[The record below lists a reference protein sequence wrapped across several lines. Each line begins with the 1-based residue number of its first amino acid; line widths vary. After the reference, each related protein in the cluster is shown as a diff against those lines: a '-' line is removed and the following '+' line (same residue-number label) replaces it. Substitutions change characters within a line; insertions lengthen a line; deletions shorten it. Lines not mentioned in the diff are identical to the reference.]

1 MIKLYR
7 VNKDYDS
14 MRIDRWIKKNINNL
28 PQSLIEK
35 LLRIGKIKLNG
46 KKIKSSQKVFTNDL
60 IKIYKFEFKNVIEK
74 KILIPNKKILKKNES
89 SIIFNNEDI
98 IAINKHAGIA
108 VQGGTKSRL
117 NLTDIFTKSKYFD
130 DIKPF
135 TVHRLDKDTS
145 GVLIFGK
152 NRKAAQ
158 TLTSLFRLRKIYKTY
173 ICVCSGEIN
182 SNKGEWIHNLEKFE
196 NNKKV
201 IEKAITYYRVLDRNQ
216 NYSLVELKPITGR
229 KHQLRKQ
236 LSFLGHPIIGDNKY
250 STSNN
255 ISKYLMLHSH
265 TLKFKINNNKF
276 SFKAPLPKHF
286 LEFLVKKKF
295 ILPNFLKN

>member
-201 IEKAITYYRVLDRNQ
+201 IEKAITYYRVLNRNQ

-255 ISKYLMLHSH
+255 ISKYLMLHSY

>member
-89 SIIFNNEDI
+89 SIIFNNEDM

-130 DIKPF
+130 DVKPF

-173 ICVCSGEIN
+173 ICVCSGELN

-255 ISKYLMLHSH
+255 ISKYLMLHSY

>member
-255 ISKYLMLHSH
+255 ISKYLMLHSY

-286 LEFLVKKKF
+286 LKFLVKKKF

>member
-158 TLTSLFRLRKIYKTY
+158 TLTTLFRLRKIYKTY

-255 ISKYLMLHSH
+255 ISKYLMLHSY

-286 LEFLVKKKF
+286 LKFLVKKKF

>member
-7 VNKDYDS
+7 VTKYYDS
-14 MRIDRWIKKNINNL
+14 MRIDRWIKKNINSL

-46 KKIKSSQKVFTNDL
+46 KRIKSSQKVFTNDL
-60 IKIYKFEFKNVIEK
+60 IKIHKFEFKNIAEK
-74 KILIPNKKILKKNES
+74 KIFLPNKNILKKNES

-117 NLTDIFTKSKYFD
+117 NLTDIFTKSKFFNN
-130 DIKPF
+130 IKPF

-152 NRKAAQ
+152 NKSAQ
-158 TLTSLFRLRKIYKTY
+158 LLTSLFRLRKIYKTY

-182 SNKGEWIHNLEKFE
+182 SNKGEWVHNLEKFE
-196 NNKKV
+196 NNKKI
-201 IEKAITYYRVLDRNQ
+201 IEKAVTYYKVIDKNQ
-216 NYSLVELKPITGR
+216 KYSLVELKPITGR

-236 LSFLGHPIIGDNKY
+236 LSFLGYPIIGDDKY
-250 STSNN
+250 STGNK
-255 ISKYLMLHSH
+255 ISKYLMLHSFS
-265 TLKFKINNNKF
+265 LKFKINDNKF
-276 SFKAPLPKHF
+276 SFKAPLPKYF
-286 LEFLVKKKF
+286 LDFLDKKKF
-295 ILPNFLKN
+295 IVPNFLKN

>member
-255 ISKYLMLHSH
+255 ISKYLMLHSY

>member
-130 DIKPF
+130 DVKPF

-182 SNKGEWIHNLEKFE
+182 INKGEWIHNLEKFE

-255 ISKYLMLHSH
+255 ISKYLMLHSY

-286 LEFLVKKKF
+286 LKFLVKKKF

>member
-7 VNKDYDS
+7 VTKYYDS
-14 MRIDRWIKKNINNL
+14 MRIDRWIKKNINSL

-46 KKIKSSQKVFTNDL
+46 KRIKSSQKVFTNDL
-60 IKIYKFEFKNVIEK
+60 IKIHKFEFKNIAKK
-74 KILIPNKKILKKNES
+74 KIFLPNKNILKKNES

-117 NLTDIFTKSKYFD
+117 NLTDIFTKSKFFNN
-130 DIKPF
+130 IKPF

-152 NRKAAQ
+152 NRKSAQ
-158 TLTSLFRLRKIYKTY
+158 LLTSLFRLRKIYKTY

-182 SNKGEWIHNLEKFE
+182 SNKGEWVHNLEKFE
-196 NNKKV
+196 NNKKI
-201 IEKAITYYRVLDRNQ
+201 IEKAVTYYKVIDKNQ

-236 LSFLGHPIIGDNKY
+236 LSFLGYPIIGDDKY
-250 STSNN
+250 STGNK
-255 ISKYLMLHSH
+255 ISKYLMLHSFS
-265 TLKFKINNNKF
+265 LKFKINDNKF

-286 LEFLVKKKF
+286 LDFLDKKKF
-295 ILPNFLKN
+295 IVPNFLKN

>member
-14 MRIDRWIKKNINNL
+14 MRIDRWIKKNINSL

-255 ISKYLMLHSH
+255 ISKYLMLHSY

>member
-14 MRIDRWIKKNINNL
+14 MRIDRWVKKNINNL

-158 TLTSLFRLRKIYKTY
+158 TLTTLFRLRKIYKTY

-255 ISKYLMLHSH
+255 ISKYLMLHSY

-286 LEFLVKKKF
+286 LKFLVKKKF

>member
-14 MRIDRWIKKNINNL
+14 MRIDRWIKKNINSL

-130 DIKPF
+130 DVKPF

-250 STSNN
+250 STSSN
-255 ISKYLMLHSH
+255 ISKYLMLHSYM
-265 TLKFKINNNKF
+265 LKFKINNIKF

-286 LEFLVKKKF
+286 LEFLGKKKF

>member
-173 ICVCSGEIN
+173 ICVCSGELN

-250 STSNN
+250 STSSN
-255 ISKYLMLHSH
+255 ISKYLMLHSY

>member
-14 MRIDRWIKKNINNL
+14 MRIDRWIKKNINSL

-60 IKIYKFEFKNVIEK
+60 IKIYKFEFKNIIKK

-89 SIIFNNEDI
+89 SIIFNNEDM

-130 DIKPF
+130 DVKPF

-182 SNKGEWIHNLEKFE
+182 SYKGEWTHNLEKFE

-250 STSNN
+250 STSSN
-255 ISKYLMLHSH
+255 ISKYLMLHSYM
-265 TLKFKINNNKF
+265 LKFKINNIKF

-286 LEFLVKKKF
+286 LEFLGKKKF

>member
-14 MRIDRWIKKNINNL
+14 IRIDRWIKKNINSI

-130 DIKPF
+130 DVKPF

-236 LSFLGHPIIGDNKY
+236 LSFLGYPIIGDNKY
-250 STSNN
+250 STRSN
-255 ISKYLMLHSH
+255 ISKYLMLHSYM
-265 TLKFKINNNKF
+265 LKFKINNIKF

-286 LEFLVKKKF
+286 LEFLGKKKF

>member
-250 STSNN
+250 STNNN
-255 ISKYLMLHSH
+255 ISKYLMLHSY

-286 LEFLVKKKF
+286 SR
-295 ILPNFLKN
+295 ISS

>member
-158 TLTSLFRLRKIYKTY
+158 TLTTLFRLRKIYKTY

-182 SNKGEWIHNLEKFE
+182 SNKGEWMHNLEKFE

-255 ISKYLMLHSH
+255 ISKYLMLHSY

-286 LEFLVKKKF
+286 LKFLVKKKF

>member
-14 MRIDRWIKKNINNL
+14 MRIDRWIKKNINSL

-130 DIKPF
+130 DVKPF

-255 ISKYLMLHSH
+255 ISKYLMLHSY

>member
-74 KILIPNKKILKKNES
+74 KILIPNKKILKKYEE

-98 IAINKHAGIA
+98 IAINKHAGTA

-250 STSNN
+250 STNNN
-255 ISKYLMLHSH
+255 ISKYLMLHSY

-286 LEFLVKKKF
+286 LKFLVKKKF

>member
-14 MRIDRWIKKNINNL
+14 MRIDRWIKKNINSL

-60 IKIYKFEFKNVIEK
+60 IKIYKFEFKNIIKK

-89 SIIFNNEDI
+89 SIIFNNEDM

-130 DIKPF
+130 DVKPF

-229 KHQLRKQ
+229 KHRLRKQ

-250 STSNN
+250 STSSN
-255 ISKYLMLHSH
+255 ISKYLMLHSYM
-265 TLKFKINNNKF
+265 LKFKINNIKF

-286 LEFLVKKKF
+286 LEFLGKKKF

>member
-158 TLTSLFRLRKIYKTY
+158 TLTSLFRLRKIYKSY
-173 ICVCSGEIN
+173 ICVCSGELN

-250 STSNN
+250 STNNN
-255 ISKYLMLHSH
+255 ISKYLMLHSY
-265 TLKFKINNNKF
+265 TLKFKINNNNF

>member
-158 TLTSLFRLRKIYKTY
+158 TLTTLFRLRKIYKTY

-255 ISKYLMLHSH
+255 ISKYLMLHSY

>member
-14 MRIDRWIKKNINNL
+14 MRIDRWIKKNINSL

-158 TLTSLFRLRKIYKTY
+158 TLTTLFRLRKIYKTY

-255 ISKYLMLHSH
+255 ISKYLMLHSY

-286 LEFLVKKKF
+286 LKFLVKKKF

>member
-250 STSNN
+250 STNNN
-255 ISKYLMLHSH
+255 ISKYLMLHSY

>member
-14 MRIDRWIKKNINNL
+14 MRIDRWIKKNINSL

-89 SIIFNNEDI
+89 SIIFNNEDM

-130 DIKPF
+130 DVKPF

-250 STSNN
+250 SASSN
-255 ISKYLMLHSH
+255 ISKYLMLHSYM
-265 TLKFKINNNKF
+265 LKFKINNIKF

-286 LEFLVKKKF
+286 LEFLGKKKF

>member
-1 MIKLYR
+1 MA
-7 VNKDYDS
+7 
-14 MRIDRWIKKNINNL
+14 
-28 PQSLIEK
+28 
-35 LLRIGKIKLNG
+35 KLNLME
-46 KKIKSSQKVFTNDL
+46 KKIKSSKKVFTNDL

-250 STSNN
+250 STSSN
-255 ISKYLMLHSH
+255 ISKYLMLHSY

>member
-173 ICVCSGEIN
+173 ICVCLGEIN

-255 ISKYLMLHSH
+255 ISKYLMLHSY